1 MTEKKSFNKNYM
13 PIIYFLIFFS
23 FSLTLKAEKT
33 YQSILQ
39 CLGMEEMMLHKK
51 KIRGPIYDL
60 NQKLISE
67 VSSGN
72 LMKVKEDII
81 KEICL
86 GSDFS
91 PSVNFLR
98 KLLVEGKSIYE
109 FDRDNEKVFRLQ
121 KAATETLQQKVPNL
135 FFNYLISL
143 QSLTNRA
150 DCLYKAIPEFNYF
163 VQRFRYLQEEINP
176 QKLLSE
182 KGKIEAIFMRLKK
195 IEKVIRKCNK
205 KT

>member
-1 MTEKKSFNKNYM
+1 MSKNKNYNKNYM
-13 PIIYFLIFFS
+13 AALYALLFLCLP
-23 FSLTLKAEKT
+23 LTLRAEKQ

-39 CLGMEEMMLHKK
+39 CLGMEEMILHRKK
-51 KIRGPIYDL
+51 LRGPIYDL

-72 LMKVKEDII
+72 LMKVKDEII

-86 GSDFS
+86 GKDFS

-98 KLLVEGKSIYE
+98 NLLIKGKSIYE
-109 FDRDNEKVFRLQ
+109 FDRENEKVFRLQ

-135 FFNYLISL
+135 FFTYLISL
-143 QSLTNRA
+143 QSLTNKA

-163 VQRFRYLQEEINP
+163 IQRFRYLQEEIHP

-182 KGKIEAIFMRLKK
+182 KDKIAAIFERLKK
-195 IEKVIRKCNK
+195 IEKVIGKCNS
-205 KT
+205 

>member
-1 MTEKKSFNKNYM
+1 MAILYV
-13 PIIYFLIFFS
+13 LLFFS
-23 FSLTLKAEKT
+23 LPLTLKAEKP

-39 CLGMEEMMLHKK
+39 CLGMEEMILHRKK
-51 KIRGPIYDL
+51 VRGPIYDL

-72 LMKVKEDII
+72 LMKVKEGII

-86 GSDFS
+86 GTDFS

-98 KLLVEGKSIYE
+98 NLLLKGKTIYE
-109 FDRDNEKVFRLQ
+109 FDRENEKIFRLQ

-135 FFNYLISL
+135 FFSYLISL

-150 DCLYKAIPEFNYF
+150 DCLYKAILEFNYF
-163 VQRFRYLQEEINP
+163 IQRFRYLQEEINP
-176 QKLLSE
+176 QKLLNE
-182 KGKIEAIFMRLKK
+182 KDKIATIFERLKK